1 MRANKLTNSINLLLN
16 EDKFSKYSMQQ
27 IIDELGEDD
36 FVDYLEKVT
45 TKIIRNLDEK
55 YIKVKP
61 KIVAPKHNADKYH
74 LHYPLWGEVDSS
86 FEIRYNDNQNK
97 LTAIRWHKTGAYF
110 GTIKVNEPNFSI
122 RLKEELVKCYNS
134 WSEDYGS

>member
-1 MRANKLTNSINLLLN
+1 LRANKITNSINILLN

-27 IIDELGEDD
+27 IIDELGEDE

-45 TKIIRNLDEK
+45 TKIIRNLNEK
-55 YIKVKP
+55 YIRVKP
-61 KIVAPKHNADKYH
+61 KIVVTSTYKYH

-97 LTAIRWHKTGAYF
+97 LTAIRWHRTGAVF
-110 GTIKVNEPNFSI
+110 GEVKVNEPNFI
-122 RLKEELVKCYNS
+122 TRWKEELVNCQSK
-134 WSEDYGS
+134 WGEAYGRK